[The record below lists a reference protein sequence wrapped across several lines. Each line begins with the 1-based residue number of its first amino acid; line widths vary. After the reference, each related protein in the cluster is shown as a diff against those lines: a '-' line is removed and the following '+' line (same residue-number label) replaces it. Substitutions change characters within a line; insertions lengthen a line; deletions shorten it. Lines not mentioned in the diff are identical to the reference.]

1 MDVQPFKIQVPE
13 AVLGDL
19 RERLARTRWPDEI
32 PGSGWDYGSNLAYIK
47 ELVEYWRTGFDW
59 RAQEKAMNAFTQ
71 FRATVDGL
79 GIHFIHERGK
89 GPNPLP
95 IIITHGWPKTAF
107 EMSKII
113 PLLAD
118 PASHG
123 GDPAD
128 SFNVV
133 VPSGPGYGFSDHPT
147 QRGMDYWR
155 IADLWAQLMT
165 DGLGYQRFR
174 CSRW

>member
-89 GPNPLP
+89 GPTPCRSSSP
-95 IIITHGWPKTAF
+95 
-107 EMSKII
+107 
-113 PLLAD
+113 
-118 PASHG
+118 
-123 GDPAD
+123 
-128 SFNVV
+128 
-133 VPSGPGYGFSDHPT
+133 
-147 QRGMDYWR
+147 
-155 IADLWAQLMT
+155 T
-165 DGLGYQRFR
+165 DGPKQPSRCQRSYLCLPTLPAMEGTR
-174 CSRW
+174 RPPLTW